1 MFFIS
6 LFTPWIPENTT
17 GPKDSSVHVLRRQC
31 SPFHSYRQTA
41 LTINTT
47 NGSKSAVNVI
57 SFSNERFWTVFTFT
71 VRRMLHLKGN
81 GHSLNT
87 WFHQCR
93 IQISC
98 TNGANV
104 MQWTSEECSAGHHS
118 FLMGLARLTSKCS
131 IHVTS
136 NKDFPWGCCFEA
148 EPSVWLKSS
157 NAEMTV
163 WARNFAFKR
172 PPLSVSWKPASRSH
186 LFFFFLFFNNL
197 HLK

>member
-148 EPSVWLKSS
+148 EPSLSDWRAQMQKWPCGRETSLS
-157 NAEMTV
+157 NDRLSQSHE
-163 WARNFAFKR
+163 N
-172 PPLSVSWKPASRSH
+172 PPRALTY
-186 LFFFFLFFNNL
+186 FFFSFSSTTYT
-197 HLK
+197 